1 MAAVRQETKVASRL
15 RVRSDKKHGAS
26 TIAVIGLGRFG
37 TALAL
42 ELVKSGRE
50 VLGVDG
56 DERLVQNMSDK
67 LTHVVQADS
76 TDEAAL
82 REMGMADF
90 DSAVV
95 AIGTDLEASILTA
108 SLLLQLG
115 VPEVWAKATSVAHG
129 RILEQLG
136 VHHVIFPE
144 MDMGKRV
151 AHMVSGESLDYVQID
166 EDFVMAKTEVPESF
180 DGKMLSEMKF
190 RSNHGVTV
198 VSTRREGENYKPSF
212 PETILHSGDVMIV
225 AGTTQKVEDFCRLG
239 W

>member
-1 MAAVRQETKVASRL
+1 MEKKLANRL
-15 RVRSDKKHGAS
+15 KLRAGKKHGAS

-42 ELVKSGRE
+42 ELVKTGRE
-50 VLGVDG
+50 VLGIDS
-56 DERLVQNMSDK
+56 DERLVQANAES
-67 LTHVVQADS
+67 LTHVVQADT
-76 TDEAAL
+76 TDEATL
-82 REMGMADF
+82 RELGIQDF

-95 AIGTDLEASILTA
+95 AIGSDLEASILTA

-115 VPEVWAKATSVAHG
+115 VPEVWAKATSVSHG

-136 VHHVIFPE
+136 VQHVIFPE

-151 AHMVSGESLDYVQID
+151 AHMVSGESLDYIQLD

-180 DGKMLSEMKF
+180 DGKTLTEMKF

-198 VSTRREGENYKPSF
+198 VATRKQGESYLPSF
-212 PETILHSGDVMIV
+212 PETVLHTGDVMIV
-225 AGTTQKVEDFCRLG
+225 SGRTSQVEDFCRMG

>member
-1 MAAVRQETKVASRL
+1 MANRL
-15 RVRSDKKHGAS
+15 KLRAGKKHGAS
-26 TIAVIGLGRFG
+26 TIVVIGLGRFG

-42 ELVKSGRE
+42 ELVKTGRE
-50 VLGVDG
+50 VLGIDS
-56 DERLVQNMSDK
+56 DERLVQANAES
-67 LTHVVQADS
+67 LTHVVQADT
-76 TDEAAL
+76 TDEATL
-82 REMGMADF
+82 RELGIQDF

-95 AIGTDLEASILTA
+95 AIGSDLEASILTA

-115 VPEVWAKATSVAHG
+115 VPEVWAKATSVSHG

-151 AHMVSGESLDYVQID
+151 AHMVSGESLDYIQLD

-180 DGKMLSEMKF
+180 DGKTLSDMKF
-190 RSNHGVTV
+190 RSNLGVTV
-198 VSTRREGENYKPSF
+198 VATRKEGENYMPSF
-212 PETILHSGDVMIV
+212 PETVLHTGDVMIV
-225 AGTTQKVEDFCRLG
+225 SGRTSKVEEFCRMG

>member
-1 MAAVRQETKVASRL
+1 MEKKLANRL
-15 RVRSDKKHGAS
+15 KLRAGKKHGAS

-42 ELVKSGRE
+42 ELVKTGRE
-50 VLGVDG
+50 VLGIDS
-56 DERLVQNMSDK
+56 DERLVQANAEA
-67 LTHVVQADS
+67 LTHVVQADT

-82 REMGMADF
+82 RELGIQDF

-95 AIGTDLEASILTA
+95 AIGSDLESSILTA

-115 VPEVWAKATSVAHG
+115 VPEVWAKATSVPHG

-151 AHMVSGESLDYVQID
+151 AHMVSGESLDYIQLD

-180 DGKMLSEMKF
+180 DGKTLAEMKF

-198 VSTRREGENYKPSF
+198 VATRKEGENYTPSF
-212 PETILHSGDVMIV
+212 PETVLHTGDVMIV
-225 AGTTQKVEDFCRLG
+225 AGRTSKVEDFCRMG

>member
-1 MAAVRQETKVASRL
+1 MASRL
-15 RVRSDKKHGAS
+15 KLRTGKKHGAS

-50 VLGVDG
+50 VLGIDS
-56 DERLVQNMSDK
+56 DERLVQSNAEA

-76 TDEAAL
+76 TDEATL
-82 REMGMADF
+82 RELGLVEF

-95 AIGTDLEASILTA
+95 AIGSDLEASILTA

-115 VPEVWAKATSVAHG
+115 VPEVWAKATSVSHG

-144 MDMGKRV
+144 MDMGRRV
-151 AHMVSGESLDYVQID
+151 AHMVSGESLDYIQLY
-166 EDFVMAKTEVPESF
+166 EDFVMAKTEVPEGF
-180 DGKMLSEMKF
+180 NGKTLAEMKF

-198 VSTRREGENYKPSF
+198 VATRKQGESYMPSF
-212 PETILHSGDVMIV
+212 PETVLSTGDVMIV
-225 AGTTQKVEDFCRLG
+225 AGRTSKVEDFCRMG

>member
-1 MAAVRQETKVASRL
+1 MASRL
-15 RVRSDKKHGAS
+15 KLRTGKKHGAS

-50 VLGVDG
+50 VLGIDS
-56 DERLVQNMSDK
+56 DERLVQSNAEA

-76 TDEAAL
+76 TDEATL
-82 REMGMADF
+82 RELGLVEF

-95 AIGTDLEASILTA
+95 AIGSDLEASILTA

-115 VPEVWAKATSVAHG
+115 VPEVWAKATSVSHG

-144 MDMGKRV
+144 MDMCRRV
-151 AHMVSGESLDYVQID
+151 AHMVSGESLDYIQLD
-166 EDFVMAKTEVPESF
+166 EDFVMAKTEVPEGF
-180 DGKMLSEMKF
+180 NGKTLAEMKL

-198 VSTRREGENYKPSF
+198 VATRKQGESYMPSF
-212 PETILHSGDVMIV
+212 PETVLSTGDVMIV
-225 AGTTQKVEDFCRLG
+225 AGRTSKVEDFCRMG

>member
-1 MAAVRQETKVASRL
+1 MASLLKL
-15 RVRSDKKHGAS
+15 RTGKKHGAS
-26 TIAVIGLGRFG
+26 TIVVIGLGRFG

-42 ELVKSGRE
+42 ELVKTGRE
-50 VLGVDG
+50 VLGVDA
-56 DERLVQNMSDK
+56 DEKLVQNLSDK
-67 LTHVVQADS
+67 LTHVVQADT
-76 TDEAAL
+76 TDEATL
-82 REMGMADF
+82 RELGIQDF

-95 AIGTDLEASILTA
+95 AIGSDLEASILTA
-108 SLLLQLG
+108 SLLLQIG
-115 VPEVWAKATSVAHG
+115 VPEVWAKATSVSHG

-166 EDFVMAKTEVPESF
+166 EDFVMAKTEAPESF
-180 DGKMLSEMKF
+180 DGKTLADMKF

-198 VSTRREGENYKPSF
+198 VATRKAGANYLPSF
-212 PETILHSGDVMIV
+212 PETVLNTGDVIIV
-225 AGTTQKVEDFCRLG
+225 AGRTSKVEEFCRMG

>member
-1 MAAVRQETKVASRL
+1 MASKLKL
-15 RVRSDKKHGAS
+15 RSGKKHSAS

-42 ELVKSGRE
+42 ELVKGGRE
-50 VLGVDG
+50 VMGVDA
-56 DERLVQNMSDK
+56 DERLVQNISDK
-67 LTHVVQADS
+67 LTHVVQADT
-76 TDEAAL
+76 TDEATL
-82 REMGMADF
+82 RELGLADF

-95 AIGTDLEASILTA
+95 AIGSDLEASILTA

-115 VPEVWAKATSVAHG
+115 VPEVWAKATSVSHG

-144 MDMGKRV
+144 MDMGRRV
-151 AHMVSGESLDYVQID
+151 AHMVSGESLDYIQLD
-166 EDFVMAKTEVPESF
+166 EDFVMAKTEVPASF

-198 VSTRREGENYKPSF
+198 VATRKEGASYLPSF
-212 PETILHSGDVMIV
+212 PETVLNTGDVMIV
-225 AGTTQKVEDFCRLG
+225 AGRTQKVEDFCRMG

>member
-1 MAAVRQETKVASRL
+1 MANRL
-15 RVRSDKKHGAS
+15 KLRAGKKHGAS

-42 ELVKSGRE
+42 ELVKTGRE
-50 VLGVDG
+50 VLGIDS
-56 DERLVQNMSDK
+56 DERLVQANAEA
-67 LTHVVQADS
+67 LTHVVQADT
-76 TDEAAL
+76 TDEATL
-82 REMGMADF
+82 RELGIQDF

-95 AIGTDLEASILTA
+95 AIGSDLEASILTA

-115 VPEVWAKATSVAHG
+115 VPEVWAKATSVSHG

-136 VHHVIFPE
+136 VQHVIFPE

-151 AHMVSGESLDYVQID
+151 AHMVSGESLDYIQLD

-180 DGKMLSEMKF
+180 NGKTLSDLKF

-198 VSTRREGENYKPSF
+198 VATRKEGENYLPSF
-212 PETILHSGDVMIV
+212 PETVLNTGDVMIV
-225 AGTTQKVEDFCRLG
+225 SGRTSQVEDFCRMG